1 MLMPLRNFMNNRLL
15 YTPELDALIDL
26 ALKEDIRSGDITGN
40 AIFSEA
46 KVNAQFLVKA
56 GGVIAG
62 LPLIEMI
69 YTKKGGEVEVELLS
83 EDGDAVQTGDIVAR
97 IRGGV
102 KEILAGERTVL
113 NFLQRMSGIATKTAH
128 YIEAMGDTETKLLDT
143 RKTVPGHRLTDKYAV
158 LCGGGTN
165 HRTGLYDMFLIKDNH
180 IAAAGSITGA
190 INKCR
195 EYALAQ
201 GLSVKVEIEVDTLEQ
216 FREAWSANPDIIM
229 LDNFSANNIKTAVTL
244 NQGKCKLEI
253 SGGVEIESLPVL
265 AKLGVDY
272 ISSGALTHSVRAL
285 DISLEITG

>member
-1 MLMPLRNFMNNRLL
+1 MNNRLL

-56 GGVIAG
+56 NGVIAG

-69 YTKKGGEVEVELLS
+69 YTKTGGQVEVELLS

-201 GLSVKVEIEVDTLEQ
+201 GLSAKVEVEVDTLEQ
-216 FREAWSANPDIIM
+216 FREAWSANPYIIM
-229 LDNFSANNIKTAVTL
+229 LDNFSAEYIKTAVSL
-244 NQGKCKLEI
+244 NKGKCKLEI
-253 SGGVEIESLPVL
+253 SGGVEIESLSIL

>member
-1 MLMPLRNFMNNRLL
+1 MNNRLL

-56 GGVIAG
+56 AGVIAG

-69 YTKKGGEVEVELLS
+69 YTKTGGQVEVELLS

-201 GLSVKVEIEVDTLEQ
+201 GLSVKVEVEVDTLEQ
-216 FREAWSANPDIIM
+216 FREALSANPDIIM
-229 LDNFSANNIKTAVTL
+229 LDNFSVEDIKSAVAL
-244 NQGKCKLEI
+244 NKGKCKLEI
-253 SGGVEIESLPVL
+253 SGGVEIESLPIL

>member
-1 MLMPLRNFMNNRLL
+1 MNNRLL